1 MSVLLKKNED
11 GEIRP
16 SREELEAGFSDLGDV
31 TITRSRAIK
40 LAGAAL
46 AGGAFSLFWAPEADA
61 RTNKNKRRRRR
72 RARARRRRRRAA
84 IVATPS
90 VVNITIPGAGGA
102 ELVTVTNNGTT
113 PVTISPEVVGDGF
126 TLGDL
131 SGLDLELDPNGGFVN
146 IPVIATADA
155 EEGVLN
161 IRDASDDLILEVVEL
176 NGPGLLP

>member
-16 SREELEAGFSDLGDV
+16 SREELEAGFSDLGAV

-61 RTNKNKRRRRR
+61 LNKKKRRRRR
-72 RARARRRRRRAA
+72 RRRRRRAA

-90 VVNITIPGAGGA
+90 VVNITIPGAVGA
-102 ELVTVTNNGTT
+102 VPVTVTNNGTT
-113 PVTISPEVVGDGF
+113 PVTISPQLVGDGF
-126 TLGDL
+126 ALLNADDAEFELLAGASRLVEVTATDL
-131 SGLDLELDPNGGFVN
+131 
-146 IPVIATADA
+146 A

-161 IRDASDDLILEVVEL
+161 FRDASDDLILEVVEL
-176 NGPGLLP
+176 NGPGLLLP

>member
-16 SREELEAGFSDLGDV
+16 SREELESGFSDLGAV

-61 RTNKNKRRRRR
+61 RPNKKKRRRRR
-72 RARARRRRRRAA
+72 RRRRRRAA

-90 VVNITIPGAGGA
+90 VVDILLPGAVGA
-102 ELVTVTNNGTT
+102 VPVTVTNNGTT
-113 PVTISPEVVGDGF
+113 AVTISPQLVGLGFALLNADDAQFELLPGASRLVEV
-126 TLGDL
+126 TATDL
-131 SGLDLELDPNGGFVN
+131 
-146 IPVIATADA
+146 A

-161 IRDASDDLILEVVEL
+161 IRDASDGLILEVADL
-176 NGPGLLP
+176 NGPGVLP

>member
-61 RTNKNKRRRRR
+61 LNKKKRRRRR
-72 RARARRRRRRAA
+72 RARRRRQAA

-90 VVNITIPGAGGA
+90 VVNITTPGAVGA
-102 ELVTVTNNGTT
+102 VPVTVTNNGTT
-113 PVTISPEVVGDGF
+113 PVTLKPQLVGDGF
-126 TLGDL
+126 TLLNAD
-131 SGLDLELDPNGGFVN
+131 DAQFELLPGASRLVE
-146 IPVIATADA
+146 VTATALA

-161 IRDASDDLILEVVEL
+161 IRDASDGLILEVVEL

>member
-16 SREELEAGFSDLGDV
+16 SREELEAGFSDLGAV

-61 RTNKNKRRRRR
+61 LNKKKRRRKR
-72 RARARRRRRRAA
+72 RARARRRRRAA

-90 VVNITIPGAGGA
+90 VVNITIPGAVGA
-102 ELVTVTNNGTT
+102 LPVTVTNNGTT
-113 PVTISPEVVGDGF
+113 PVTISPQLVGDGF
-126 TLGDL
+126 ALLNADDAEFELLAGASRLVEVTATDL
-131 SGLDLELDPNGGFVN
+131 
-146 IPVIATADA
+146 A

-161 IRDASDDLILEVVEL
+161 FRDASDDLILEVVEL
-176 NGPGLLP
+176 NGPGLLLP